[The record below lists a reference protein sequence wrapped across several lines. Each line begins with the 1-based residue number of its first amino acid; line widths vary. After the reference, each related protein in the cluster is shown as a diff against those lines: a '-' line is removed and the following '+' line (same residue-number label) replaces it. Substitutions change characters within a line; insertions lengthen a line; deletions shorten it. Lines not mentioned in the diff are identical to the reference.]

1 MIYNVH
7 FLHVARYSWNRYL
20 NHVVFVEFGQAWPG
34 KLNVFQNKLTIF
46 LRKVELFCLFVGCSY
61 ASMEATVLSCRFSCV
76 WSGMPKVLWNNKS
89 PISLE
94 SAQWFCWFFACGY
107 LNLVGYPLKW
117 RKFENYMRYQIFLLQ
132 VVCQVVCTIFYFWLV
147 WLNTGGPLLHCT
159 CFSPLWPL
167 LIESWFGVPE

>member
-7 FLHVARYSWNRYL
+7 FLHVARYPWNRYL
-20 NHVVFVEFGQAWPG
+20 NHVVFVGFGQAWPG

-61 ASMEATVLSCRFSCV
+61 TFMEATVLSCRFSWV

-94 SAQWFCWFFACGY
+94 SAQWFCWFFASIEATKNIVQFWVM
-107 LNLVGYPLKW
+107 L
-117 RKFENYMRYQIFLLQ
+117 QITLG
-132 VVCQVVCTIFYFWLV
+132 QVVCTIFYFWLV
-147 WLNTGGPLLHCT
+147 WLTTGGPLLHCT

-167 LIESWFGVPE
+167 LIESWFEVPE